1 MPIAPSLKH
10 AVAVALALSVVS
22 AGSVLPS
29 PAVAKDDRPA
39 DQATRDTA
47 LLTARAKLIVAVKRR
62 DMAAVLRYFTPT
74 VKLSF
79 GGDAGHG
86 ALKKF
91 LREDKSLWA
100 NLQWVLE
107 NGGRFNKSGSF
118 TAPWTFFAHVKGID
132 DTEAGVLIARRVN
145 IRSKPAASS
154 AVLATRSFGV
164 LRLVDGG
171 KDQDRWIKIALADKR
186 IGYVHRRFIR
196 LVVDYRATWTK
207 KGGRWMISSF
217 VAGD

>member
-1 MPIAPSLKH
+1 
-10 AVAVALALSVVS
+10 V
-22 AGSVLPS
+22 
-29 PAVAKDDRPA
+29 
-39 DQATRDTA
+39 DQATRDAA
-47 LLTARAKLIVAVKRR
+47 LLTARAHLIVAVKRR
-62 DMAAVLRYFTPT
+62 DMAAVLKYFTPM

-107 NGGRFNKSGSF
+107 NGGQFNKGGSF
-118 TAPWTFFAHVKGID
+118 TAPWTFFAHVKGIE

-145 IRSKPAASS
+145 IRSKPAPSG

-164 LRLVDGG
+164 LRLVYERNGP
-171 KDQDRWIKIALADKR
+171 KHWTKVALADKR

-196 LVVDYRATWTK
+196 SVIDYRATWTK
-207 KGGRWMISSF
+207 KSGQWMISSF